1 MGNDGGNPERPYDLG
16 ERTALF
22 GEQVIDMLK
31 RVPENAV
38 TRNLIDQLS
47 RCSGS
52 VGANYI
58 EADDALSKKDFRY
71 RVRLCRKESKECKHF
86 LRLIARAH
94 PLAGDEARTLWQEAK
109 ELNLIFG
116 KMYRNSKENDG
127 KQ

>member
-1 MGNDGGNPERPYDLG
+1 MGNDSEKPDKPYDLE
-16 ERTALF
+16 ERTAIF

-31 RVPENAV
+31 RVPETAI
-38 TRNLIDQLS
+38 TRSLIDQLS

-58 EADDALSKKDFRY
+58 EANDALSQKDFRY
-71 RVRLCRKESKECKHF
+71 RVRVCRKESKECKHF

-94 PLAGDEARTLWQEAK
+94 PTVADEARTLWQEVK

-116 KMYRNSKENDG
+116 KMYRNSQDNND
-127 KQ
+127 KN